1 MKLMCKILLSD
12 LYDREITETK
22 GNIENYNVW
31 IRGTKDEDERV
42 SFMRTVLD
50 LEAYIEVLQEL
61 RNEL

>member
-31 IRGTKDEDERV
+31 IKGTKDEDVRV
-42 SFMRTVLD
+42 SFMRTVSD

>member
-31 IRGTKDEDERV
+31 IRGTKDEDARV
-42 SFMRTVLD
+42 SFMRTVSD
-50 LEAYIEVLQEL
+50 LEAYIEVLQGL